1 MTGASGPA
9 IPEAPPVLTG
19 SRVYRIHWVLG
30 TDRLRA
36 VCHCGAERVFE
47 EPVELWEWLLAHPDG
62 HDGGDSGDGGGDVPP
77 QRRPPARE
85 PAMASAQDPGGRA

>member
-1 MTGASGPA
+1 MSAGTGG

-36 VCHCGAERVFE
+36 VCHCGAERIFE

-62 HDGGDSGDGGGDVPP
+62 HTVADPP
-77 QRRPPARE
+77 PSPRPRPPVRE
-85 PAMASAQDPGGRA
+85 PATASV

>member
-1 MTGASGPA
+1 MTGGPPGV
-9 IPEAPPVLTG
+9 PEAPPVLTG

-36 VCHCGAERVFE
+36 VCHCGAERTFD

-62 HDGGDSGDGGGDVPP
+62 HTAAGPP
-77 QRRPPARE
+77 TPRPPVRE
-85 PAMASAQDPGGRA
+85 PATASA